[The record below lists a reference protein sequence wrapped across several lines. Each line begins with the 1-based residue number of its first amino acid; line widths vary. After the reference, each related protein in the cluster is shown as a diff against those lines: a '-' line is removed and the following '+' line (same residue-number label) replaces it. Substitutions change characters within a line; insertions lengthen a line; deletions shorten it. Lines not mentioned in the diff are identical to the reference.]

1 MPVVSTPM
9 VNRLL
14 RLPLALCLALGV
26 AGGAYAQTGSPTPRE
41 DATVLP
47 VWNNSNGKL
56 EAVLLLEPTGST
68 SSGARWRLGRTA
80 LDATFGLDAGDT
92 LGLVCDRKTG
102 LASAIGNLA
111 NHCMLA
117 SLDQDSGS
125 ENRQVGVGA
134 SLSRAGGKLAV
145 AVGKG
150 RDTLPSWLSPNGN
163 TSKLDQKTLTVYGQ
177 KNIGRE
183 ATVSLGGTWARA
195 RLIPAGDVPA
205 LADRWSSKSVTVGAG
220 VGDFSANI
228 VGRVVDT
235 PNDPGRW
242 EGLGLGLTWRT
253 PWSGQLTVGAENVV
267 TRGKNPFAPSNS
279 VSDDGTVPYVRYE
292 QDL

>member
-1 MPVVSTPM
+1 M
-9 VNRLL
+9 VKRLL
-14 RLPLALCLALGV
+14 VLPLALCLALGV
-26 AGGAYAQTGSPTPRE
+26 ATGAHAQTGNPAGSD

-56 EAVLLLEPTGST
+56 EAVLLLEPTQPT
-68 SSGARWRLGRTA
+68 NSGARWRLGRNQ
-80 LDATFGLDAGDT
+80 LDATFGLDAGST

-117 SLDQDSGS
+117 SLDQDGRSDS
-125 ENRQVGVGA
+125 RQVGVGA
-134 SLSRAGGKLAV
+134 SLSRAGAKLAL

-150 RDTLPSWLSPNGN
+150 RDTLPAWLSPNGN
-163 TSKLDQKTLTVYGQ
+163 NSKLDQKTLTVYGQ

-183 ATVSLGGTWARA
+183 ATVSIGGTWARA

-235 PNDPGRW
+235 PDDPGRW

-267 TRGKNPFAPSNS
+267 TRGKNPFAPNNGD
-279 VSDDGTVPYVRYE
+279 SDDGTVPYVRYE

>member
-1 MPVVSTPM
+1 MDT
-9 VNRLL
+9 RLL
-14 RLPLALCLALGV
+14 RLPLALLLAIGM
-26 AGGAYAQTGSPTPRE
+26 ATGAHAQSPDKPATRN

-47 VWNNSNGKL
+47 VWNNTSGKL
-56 EAVLLLEPTGST
+56 EAVLLLEPTGSAAN
-68 SSGARWRLGRTA
+68 GARWRVGRTT
-80 LDATFGLDAGDT
+80 LDAAFGLDAGDT

-117 SLDQDSGS
+117 ALDQDARNGS
-125 ENRQVGVGA
+125 RQAKVGA
-134 SLSRAGGKLAV
+134 SLSRAGGKLAL

-150 RDTLPSWLSPNGN
+150 RDTLPAWLSPNGGI
-163 TSKLDQKTLTVYGQ
+163 SQLDQNTLTVYGE

-183 ATVSLGGTWARA
+183 ATVSIGGTWARA

-205 LADRWSSKSVTVGAG
+205 LADRWSSQSLTVGAG
-220 VGDFSANI
+220 LGDFSANI

-242 EGLGLGLTWRT
+242 EGLGVGLTWRT

-279 VSDDGTVPYVRYE
+279 DSDEGTIPYVRYE